1 MPETFVWRS
10 LPTDAMKMFMG
21 KYTTI
26 GSKWHLHPDVV
37 KRDLNASLG
46 KL

>member
-1 MPETFVWRS
+1 
-10 LPTDAMKMFMG
+10 MKMFMG